1 MVIGNMPRLSSSASR
16 LQRKNNT
23 AARIT
28 EAEMRKEDRI
38 RQQHDR
44 EQQSNPKSSTQP
56 KEQEKVRGSA
66 EGDRPSRPPRQSGRL
81 PLPD

>member
-1 MVIGNMPRLSSSASR
+1 LH
-16 LQRKNNT
+16 LKTTQQLEH
-23 AARIT
+23 T

-44 EQQSNPKSSTQP
+44 EQQSNPTSSTQA
-56 KEQEKVRGSA
+56 KEQEKMRGRA
-66 EGDRPSRPPRQSGRL
+66 ATDQPSRPPRRLGKL

>member
-1 MVIGNMPRLSSSASR
+1 LHLEITQQLEH
-16 LQRKNNT
+16 
-23 AARIT
+23 T

-44 EQQSNPKSSTQP
+44 EQQSNPTSSTQA
-56 KEQEKVRGSA
+56 KEQEKMRGRA
-66 EGDRPSRPPRQSGRL
+66 ESEQPSRPPRQSGKL

>member
-1 MVIGNMPRLSSSASR
+1 M
-16 LQRKNNT
+16 
-23 AARIT
+23 

-44 EQQSNPKSSTQP
+44 EQQSNPPSSTQP
-56 KEQEKVRGSA
+56 KEREKMRGSA
-66 EGDRPSRPPRQSGRL
+66 ERDQPSRPPRQSGKL